1 MDSKYLIGIV
11 VLIIAII
18 AVGAYALQGTSHD
31 VTPVVNNTTDKVV
44 NHTVNDTVN
53 KTVNK
58 TENKTVNDTKEVQKE
73 TQSSSSTVYYASVK
87 TDKFHKP
94 SCEWAQKISSKNLV
108 TYNSRDEAIAAGK
121 SPCEVCNP

>member
-53 KTVNK
+53 KTVN
-58 TENKTVNDTKEVQKE
+58 TKEVQKE

>member
-1 MDSKYLIGIV
+1 MDTKYLIGIV

-18 AVGAYALQGTSHD
+18 AVGAYALHD
-31 VTPVVNNTTDKVV
+31 DNQDVSSVINNTTDNKIVDLV
-44 NHTVNDTVN
+44 NKTVNDTI
-53 KTVNK
+53 NK
-58 TENKTVNDTKEVQKE
+58 TENKTVNDTKDVQKE
-73 TQSSSSTVYYASVK
+73 TESSSSTVYYASAK

-108 TYNSRDEAIAAGK
+108 TFNSRDEAIASGR